1 MAANISTA
9 PVIWRPP
16 FRGNS
21 DKAIRMAFEEFLRRK
36 NGNTYQ
42 IGEAIAFLSGR
53 VPQIRKSGLSPNKD
67 GQANYDA
74 AWQQLRK
81 LRRVTLP
88 PRNQY

>member
-1 MAANISTA
+1 
-9 PVIWRPP
+9 
-16 FRGNS
+16 
-21 DKAIRMAFEEFLRRK
+21 MAFKEFLRRK

-42 IGEAIAFLSGR
+42 IGEAIAFLSSR
-53 VPQIRKSGLSPNKD
+53 VPEIRRNGPSRNNK
-67 GQANYDA
+67 GQANQDT